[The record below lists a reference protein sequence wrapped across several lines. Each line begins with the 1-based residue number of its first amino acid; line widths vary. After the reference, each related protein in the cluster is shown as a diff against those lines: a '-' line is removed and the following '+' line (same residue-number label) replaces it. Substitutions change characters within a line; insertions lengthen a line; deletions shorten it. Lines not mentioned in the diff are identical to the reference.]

1 MCPPNSQIKLQMKE
15 KSQDINSKENQ
26 TPKSGETAF
35 NNLINDLDALPTGFV
50 QVINGEHIG
59 RIISLNRSMTRLGL
73 SGNACAVVANR
84 GDEGYFLTPLEGE
97 TYPLV
102 DGKPTGDATIQLS
115 EGVIIEID
123 GIQMKFHQGNSS
135 AADTTIC

>member
-1 MCPPNSQIKLQMKE
+1 MKD
-15 KSQDINSKENQ
+15 KPQDINAKASTAPN
-26 TPKSGETAF
+26 SGETSF
-35 NNLINDLDALPTGFV
+35 NKLVRDLDALPTGFV
-50 QVINGEHIG
+50 QVINGEYIG

-73 SGNACAVVANR
+73 SGSTCAVVANR

-97 TYPLV
+97 SYPLV
-102 DGKPTGDATIQLS
+102 NGKPTGDATIQLS

-135 AADTTIC
+135 SADKVL

>member
-1 MCPPNSQIKLQMKE
+1 VS
-15 KSQDINSKENQ
+15 
-26 TPKSGETAF
+26 
-35 NNLINDLDALPTGFV
+35 DLDALPTSFV

-73 SGNACAVVANR
+73 SGNTCAVVANR
-84 GDEGYFLTPLEGE
+84 GDQGYFLTPLEGD
-97 TYPLV
+97 TYPLIN
-102 DGKPTGDATIQLS
+102 GEPTGDATIQLS

-135 AADTTIC
+135 AADTNL